1 MFVDDLMSNITELA
15 KKLERGYEQRI
26 PEGEPVPQIQG

>member
-1 MFVDDLMSNITELA
+1 MFVDDLMSNITEPA